1 MKMKKIFLLLLLSVF
16 FLNSCY
22 YDNFSEIN
30 PVITVCDTTG
40 LITFNGEIS
49 AIFNRSCG
57 AADIGCHKTGNTQD
71 VNLDDYTSTFDLAVN
86 DKLLGSILHL
96 PGYSPMPPGGGSM
109 DKCEI
114 QKIQAWVNRG
124 EPEN

>member
-1 MKMKKIFLLLLLSVF
+1 MKKVFLILLLFVP

-22 YDNFSEIN
+22 YDNFTEIN
-30 PVITVCDTTG
+30 PVIGGCDTTG

-49 AIFNRSCG
+49 VILNRSCG
-57 AADIGCHKTGNTQD
+57 AGDIGCHKTGNTQG

-86 DKLLGSILHL
+86 GDLLGSILHQS
-96 PGYSPMPPGGGSM
+96 GYSPMPAGGGTM
-109 DKCEI
+109 DNCEI

-124 EPEN
+124 EPQN

>member
-1 MKMKKIFLLLLLSVF
+1 MKKVFLIILLSVP

-30 PVITVCDTTG
+30 PVIGGCDTTG

-49 AIFNRSCG
+49 TIFNRSCG
-57 AADIGCHKTGNTQD
+57 AADVGCHKTGNSQNI
-71 VNLDDYTSTFDLAVN
+71 NLDEYASTSSAAAN
-86 DKLLGSILHL
+86 GSLLGSILHQS
-96 PGYSPMPPGGGSM
+96 GFTSMPLGGGSL
-109 DKCEI
+109 DNCDI

-124 EPEN
+124 KPQN